1 MDKGAHLF
9 THTTSIGMTRRH
21 FLPMAGTVLVAGAA
35 FAAWA
40 LEQPKPADPNATGPA
55 GSEAVPLL
63 PDERAILH
71 LASLAP
77 SGHNTQPW
85 RVKRTA
91 PFHWVVGNDQ
101 ARWLP
106 AVDPTQRETML
117 SIGAFLQN
125 LEFAAAH
132 YGYACRCTL
141 LAETNQAPDVMAVVL
156 TKTPAAPGFDVAA
169 LTRRRTVRSGYRAE
183 ALRPADVRALTAG
196 EPGYHYFRRDTPEG
210 RWLDAQTLAANHQ
223 QTYRNAAEAE
233 LSHWV
238 RFSAQEVQW
247 HRDGLTPASME
258 IGGVAGWW
266 VRHFYT
272 PATVMKDSF
281 REAGLKTVA
290 KQVGQSAGWLVLT
303 SPDRAPGTLLDTGRR
318 VQRLWVQVRTLGIA
332 LHPMTQILEEN
343 PFAQQVNGALG
354 LADPIQFLLRCGYV
368 AADAYPEPVSERR
381 PVAWFVQNDRDAGS
395 TA

>member
-1 MDKGAHLF
+1 
-9 THTTSIGMTRRH
+9 MTRRH
-21 FLPMAGTVLVAGAA
+21 FLPVAGTVLVAGAA
-35 FAAWA
+35 FATWA
-40 LEQPKPADPNATGPA
+40 LEQPKPANPNATGP
-55 GSEAVPLL
+55 GQPDAVPLL

-85 RVKRTA
+85 LVKRTA
-91 PFHWVVGNDQ
+91 PFHWIIGNDQ

-125 LEFAAAH
+125 LEYAAAH
-132 YGYACRCTL
+132 HGYTCHQVL
-141 LAETNQAPDVMAVVL
+141 LAENNQAEDVMEVIL

-169 LTRRRTVRSGYRAE
+169 LTSRRTVRSGYRAE

-210 RWLDAQTLAANHQ
+210 QWLDAHTQAANHQ
-223 QTYRNAAEAE
+223 QTYRDPAERE

-238 RFSAQEVQW
+238 RFSAEEAQR

-258 IGGVAGWW
+258 IGGLAGWW

-281 REAGLKTVA
+281 REAGLETVA
-290 KQVGQSAGWLVLT
+290 KQLGQSAGWLVLT
-303 SPDRAPGTLLDTGRR
+303 SPDRAPGTLLATGRR
-318 VQRLWVQVRTLGIA
+318 VQRLWVQVRGKGIA
-332 LHPMTQILEEN
+332 IHPMTQILEEN

-354 LADPIQFLLRCGYV
+354 LAQPVQFLLRCGYV
-368 AADAYPEPVSERR
+368 DADAYPAPVSERR
-381 PVAWFVQNDRDAGS
+381 PVAWFVRDGRAGGV

>member
-1 MDKGAHLF
+1 
-9 THTTSIGMTRRH
+9 MTRRH
-21 FLPMAGTVLVAGAA
+21 FLPAAGALLVAGAA
-35 FAAWA
+35 FVAWE
-40 LEQPKPADPNATGPA
+40 LEQFKTANQDAAGPA
-55 GSEAVPLL
+55 GPEAVPLL

-85 RVKRTA
+85 LVKRTA
-91 PFHWVVGNDQ
+91 PFHWIIGNDQ
-101 ARWLP
+101 SRWLP

-125 LEFAAAH
+125 LEYAAAH
-132 YGYACRCTL
+132 HGYACHWTL
-141 LAETNQAPDVMAVVL
+141 LAENNQAEDVMKVIL
-156 TKTPAAPGFDVAA
+156 TKAPAATDFDVAT
-169 LTRRRTVRSGYRAE
+169 LTSRRTVRSGYRAE
-183 ALRPADVRALTAG
+183 ALHPADVRALTTG

-223 QTYRNAAEAE
+223 QTYRDAAEEE
-233 LSHWV
+233 LSRWV
-238 RFSAQEVQW
+238 RFSAQEAQR

-281 REAGLKTVA
+281 RKTGLETVA

-318 VQRLWVQVRTLGIA
+318 VQRLWVQVRSKGIA
-332 LHPMTQILEEN
+332 LHPMTQILEES
-343 PFAQQVNGALG
+343 PFAQQANGALG
-354 LADPIQFLLRCGYV
+354 LAEPIQFLLRCGYV
-368 AADAYPEPVSERR
+368 NTYPEPVSERR
-381 PVAWFVQNDRDAGS
+381 PVAWFVRNGRSGPGRA
-395 TA
+395 